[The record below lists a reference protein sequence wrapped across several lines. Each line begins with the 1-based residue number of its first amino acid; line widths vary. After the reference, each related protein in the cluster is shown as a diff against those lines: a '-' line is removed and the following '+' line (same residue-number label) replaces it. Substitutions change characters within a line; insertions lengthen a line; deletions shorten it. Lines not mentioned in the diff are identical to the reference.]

1 MSSSI
6 ISTHDRATASLT
18 PRLSGEQLERRL
30 EELLH
35 QDRFAPPPDFVATDL
50 VGDAS
55 LHARAELDPDG
66 FWAEQAQ
73 TLHWDKPF
81 TTVLDDSNPPFY
93 RWFTDGKLNVS
104 YNCLDRHVE
113 AGHGGRVAFHWAGE
127 EGERRAITY
136 AELHREVQ
144 RLANALKGLGVGK
157 GDIVG
162 IYLPMIPEVVVSML
176 ACARIGA
183 PHNVVF
189 GGFAPEAVKERMEVS
204 HAKVLIT
211 VDGARR
217 KGKTAPVKA
226 TVDAVMGG
234 GPESLEHIVVVRHTG
249 IDTPMTQDRDV
260 FYDEILAAADP
271 CCPAEPMEA
280 EHPLF
285 ILYSS
290 GSTAKPKGIVH
301 TSGGYLTGVSST
313 HRYVFD
319 LDPERDVFFCSAD
332 VGWITG
338 HSYIVYGPLANGA
351 TSVMYEGAPDYPDK
365 AIWWELVERYGV
377 TIFYTAPTAIRAC
390 MKWGAEHPNAHDL
403 SSLRLLGTVGEPINP
418 KAWLWYHVVIGR
430 ERCPIVD
437 TWWQTETGQIM
448 ISPLPGL
455 TETKPG
461 SATFALPGVLADV
474 VDETTGESVQ
484 QGQGLLVLKRP
495 WPGML
500 RTLYG
505 DDDRYVET
513 YFSRFGNATYL
524 VGDAAIRD
532 PDGYLWI
539 VGRIDDVIN
548 VSGHRLSTA
557 EVESAIVA
565 HHNVAEAAVVAQSD
579 ELTGQAIVAYVTLQ
593 GDLEGTPEIEAQI
606 REHVA
611 AQIGKLARPK
621 RILWSEDLPKTRSG
635 KIMRRLLRDIAE
647 GRTLGDV
654 TTLRDPTVMAELQNK
669 VAAAQSQE
677 E

>member
-1 MSSSI
+1 MNP
-6 ISTHDRATASLT
+6 STAATG
-18 PRLSGEQLERRL
+18 SGQQPLPAGLELERRL
-30 EELLH
+30 EVLLEH
-35 QDRFAPPPDFVATDL
+35 EAFPPPAGFFTEHSVRDRP
-50 VGDAS
+50 
-55 LHARAELDPDG
+55 LHEAAERDPNA
-66 FWAEQAQ
+66 FWAEQARR
-73 TLHWDKPF
+73 LHWDDPF
-81 TTVLDDSNPPFY
+81 TTVLDESNPPFY
-93 RWFTDGKLNVS
+93 KWFTDGKLNVS

-113 AGHGGRVAFHWAGE
+113 AGRGHRIAFQWAGE
-127 EGERRAITY
+127 EGEERAVSY
-136 AELHREVQ
+136 VELLNDVQ
-144 RLANALKGLGVGK
+144 RLANALKQLGVGK
-157 GDIVG
+157 GDVVG
-162 IYLPMIPEVVVSML
+162 IYLPMIPEVVVAML

-204 HAKVLIT
+204 AAKVLIT
-211 VDGARR
+211 VDGTRR
-217 KGKTAPVKA
+217 KGMTAPVKQA
-226 TVDAVMGG
+226 VDETMGAL
-234 GPESLEHIVVVRHTG
+234 ESLEHIVVVRHSG
-249 IDTPMTQDRDV
+249 IEVPMQDGRDV
-260 FYDEILAAADP
+260 FYDEVVSGAEP
-271 CCPAEPMEA
+271 VCPAEPMEA

-301 TSGGYLTGVSST
+301 TSGGYLTGVAAT

-319 LDPERDVFFCSAD
+319 LDADRDVYWCSAD

-351 TSVMYEGAPDYPDK
+351 TSVMYEGAPDYPHK
-365 AIWWELVERYGV
+365 GVWWELIERYGV
-377 TIFYTAPTAIRAC
+377 SIFYTAPTAIRAC

-448 ISPLPGL
+448 ISPLPGV
-455 TETKPG
+455 TVTKPG
-461 SATFALPGVLADV
+461 SATHALPAVAADV
-474 VDETTGESVQ
+474 LDEMTGKPVEH
-484 QGQGLLVLKRP
+484 GQGLLVLKRP
-495 WPGML
+495 WPAML

-505 DDDRYVET
+505 DDERYVQT
-513 YFSRFGNATYL
+513 YWSRFGPRTYL

-532 PDGYLWI
+532 KDGYLWI

-565 HHNVAEAAVVAQSD
+565 HEKVAEAAVVAQSD
-579 ELTGQAIVAYVTLQ
+579 ELTGQAIVAFVTLQ
-593 GDLEGTPEIEAQI
+593 GELEGTDEIEHQI

-611 AQIGKLARPK
+611 VQIGKLARPK
-621 RILWSEDLPKTRSG
+621 RTLWVDDLPKTRSG

-647 GRTLGDV
+647 GRALGDV
-654 TTLRDPTVMAELQNK
+654 TTLRDPAVTAELEAK
-669 VAAAQSQE
+669 VAAEQAKEQ
-677 E
+677 